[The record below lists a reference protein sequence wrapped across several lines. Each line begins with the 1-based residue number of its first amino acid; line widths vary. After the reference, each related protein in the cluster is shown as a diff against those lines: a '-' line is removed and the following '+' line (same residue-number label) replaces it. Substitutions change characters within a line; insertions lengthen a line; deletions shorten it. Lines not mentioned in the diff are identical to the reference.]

1 MSIDVALPRATSFS
15 VGRVFRDSFGI
26 LVRNIVIFGT
36 IALAARLVVLLA
48 SPIAALVPTGAADL
62 AANWITVGL
71 DLVASG
77 LTEAAIVF
85 AAFQCLRGQHA
96 TAAHVVRG
104 LRCATPM
111 VVAGLIYGIPL
122 HATDLV
128 EQVFG
133 EGLLGVLLSL
143 VVVVAAI
150 VLTVTWWIYTPAIA
164 IEGKGIFAS
173 FTRSA
178 QLTKGRRWS
187 IFGLFLLVT
196 IAMIAPPIVFVAV
209 TDWSLSDVIA
219 EGPRT
224 VLGAIAYAYYAL
236 GTAFY
241 TVLVT
246 VAYYYLRIEKEGSG
260 VEDVVGVFD

>member
-15 VGRVFRDSFGI
+15 IGRVFRESFGI
-26 LVRNIVIFGT
+26 LVRNVVIFGGV
-36 IALAARLVVLLA
+36 ALIARLVLLLA
-48 SPIAALVPTGAADL
+48 PLITALVPAGAAEQ
-62 AANWITVGL
+62 ATIWITIGL

-85 AAFQCLRGQHA
+85 AVFQCLRGQRA
-96 TAAHVVRG
+96 IAAHVVRG
-104 LRCATPM
+104 LRSAAPM
-111 VVAGLIYGIPL
+111 VIAGLIYGIPL
-122 HATDLV
+122 NATDLAD
-128 EQVFG
+128 QVFG
-133 EGLLGVLLSL
+133 EDLLGVLLSL
-143 VVVVAAI
+143 VLVSVAI

-173 FTRSA
+173 FVRSA

-196 IAMIAPPIVFVAV
+196 IAMMAPLIVLVAA

-219 EGPRT
+219 EGPGT
-224 VLGAIAYAYYAL
+224 VIGAIAYAYYAL

-260 VEDVVGVFD
+260 VEDIVKVFD